1 MAGKK
6 SAVRPPARAMEPLYR
21 DIRAVLDAP
30 RLEFAGAMTGTK
42 RDAPRL
48 VSAREA
54 IRHMACGELSW
65 SHYRLLLQ
73 EEDPKAREWYLRETA
88 DCAARGKDGA

>member
-1 MAGKK
+1 
-6 SAVRPPARAMEPLYR
+6 
-21 DIRAVLDAP
+21 
-30 RLEFAGAMTGTK
+30 MTGTK

-65 SHYRLLLQ
+65 SHYRLLMQ
-73 EEDPKAREWYLRETA
+73 VEDPQAREWCLREAA
-88 DCAARGKDGA
+88 DCAAGGKENA